1 MRVDTPI
8 VPGSWAYASDV
19 SPPTHDIGE
28 ARRILED
35 DGWNLADNETV
46 RRKNDAELRI
56 TLMTDQDPLRGAVA
70 GLIAEQLKDIGMDV
84 TVVQQSSN
92 DLVREF
98 LIPRQYQ
105 AAVFGLDPGPD
116 PDPYPSW
123 HSSQALEG
131 GRNLAGYKN
140 DEADRLMEEARVESS
155 MDKRAALY
163 KQFQQQFLLDTP
175 SVLLYSHLYT
185 YFVSKRIETVDPGM
199 LFWPSSRFRNANEW
213 SVAASD

>member
-1 MRVDTPI
+1 
-8 VPGSWAYASDV
+8 
-19 SPPTHDIGE
+19 
-28 ARRILED
+28 
-35 DGWNLADNETV
+35 
-46 RRKNDAELRI
+46 
-56 TLMTDQDPLRGAVA
+56 VA

-105 AAVFGLDPGPD
+105 AAVFGLDTGPD

-163 KQFQQQFLLDTP
+163 RQFQQQFLLDTP

-185 YFVSKRIETVDPGM
+185 YFVSRRIETVDPGL
-199 LFWPSSRFRNANEW
+199 LFWQSSRFRNTNEW
-213 SVAASD
+213 SVAASDQIGE